1 MIGYTMSSINYS
13 KIYPLVYSYLGYR
26 DMKRDI
32 KTDKL
37 IIECLEEIEQISSFQ
52 YIYQRFDY
60 ILDFINQKPYLDYLG
75 KSKSYYVVATTLGAV
90 IDKRVRYY
98 QMKDMVKMCVFD
110 ATASAYLEYMADRFE
125 EALGNNLSYRFCPGY
140 QNTDVKDIRPMYEI
154 LKANKIG
161 ITLLDSNL
169 MVPQKSMIGI
179 VGIDNHAKKSCYD
192 CFLKEK
198 CEYRKDGKLC
208 YTIK

>member
-1 MIGYTMSSINYS
+1 MSSINYS
-13 KIYPLVYSYLGYR
+13 KISRQVYTYLGYR
-26 DMKRDI
+26 EMARDE

-60 ILDFINQKPYLDYLG
+60 ILDFLKQEPYLKYLG
-75 KSKSYYVVATTLGAV
+75 NSNSYYLIATTLGAV

-98 QMKDMVKMCVFD
+98 QMKDMTKMCVFD
-110 ATASAYLEYMADRFE
+110 ACASAYLEYMSDQFE
-125 EALGNNLSYRFCPGY
+125 LNLGSNLSYRFCPGY
-140 QNTDVKDIRPMYEI
+140 QNTDIKDIRNIYEI

-169 MVPQKSMIGI
+169 MIPQKSMIGI
-179 VGIDNHAKKSCYD
+179 VGIDNHAKKSCKD
-192 CFLKEK
+192 CFLLDK
-198 CEYRKDGKLC
+198 CEYRKDGLTC
-208 YTIK
+208 YTTK

>member
-1 MIGYTMSSINYS
+1 MSSINYS
-13 KIYPLVYSYLGYR
+13 KISHLVYSYLGYR
-26 DMKRDI
+26 DMNRDEA
-32 KTDKL
+32 TDKL

-60 ILDFINQKPYLDYLG
+60 VLDFLKQKPYLDYLG
-75 KSKSYYVVATTLGAV
+75 NSTSYYIVATTLGAV

-98 QMKDMVKMCVFD
+98 QMKDMTKMCVFD
-110 ATASAYLEYMADRFE
+110 ATASAYLEYMADQFE
-125 EALGNNLSYRFCPGY
+125 ANLRSDLSYRFCPGY
-140 QNTDVKDIRPMYEI
+140 QNTDVKDIRNMYEI

-179 VGIDNHAKKSCYD
+179 VGINNHAKKSCKG
-192 CFLKEK
+192 CFLIEK
-198 CEYRKDGKLC
+198 CDYRKDGLVC
-208 YTIK
+208 YTIE